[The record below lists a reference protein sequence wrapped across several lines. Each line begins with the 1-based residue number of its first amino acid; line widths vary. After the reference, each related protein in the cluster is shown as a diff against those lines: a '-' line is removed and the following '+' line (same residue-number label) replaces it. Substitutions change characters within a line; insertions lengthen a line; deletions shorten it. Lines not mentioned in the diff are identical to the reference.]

1 MPKKIPY
8 GQSNFESIMTENYA
22 FVDKT
27 RFIEFLEKE
36 PTKFHFL
43 IRPRKFGKSLFLSVL
58 QHYYDTGKAD
68 LFDTLFGNLYIGKN
82 PTPKRSSML
91 VLRFSFAGIDTTS
104 IEDFQI
110 SFTESTMLAVQRF
123 FVEHRNVI
131 ENYEELEKEVSTL
144 GKVSSYLEY
153 VIKVVEKMGR
163 KLYVIID
170 EYDHFANDL
179 IALGSPLSNEQ
190 YKQTIWANSI
200 VRDFY
205 ETLKDATQSVVDK
218 IFITGITPIMLDDLT
233 SGFNVSD
240 NISVK
245 EKYNEILGFTR
256 DEVEWFIDE
265 TGVSRDDIVIDIER
279 FYDGY
284 LFHPD
289 AKNKLYNSTMISYY
303 LMCVLDEGKRV
314 RYLIDDN
321 LKTDYSRI
329 KMLLNKPSNIEI
341 LKKLIENGFIRGEI
355 VPKFSINDIY
365 KKHIFLSLLYY
376 LGLVTIDVNDRGDI
390 LKIPNYSIKTMYW
403 NYIERMCEEE
413 SPDIYYDPS
422 KIYDAVS
429 TLARDNT
436 PALFFDF
443 IKDNILSRLS
453 NRDFIGFGEKDL
465 KILILG
471 ILFQTSYYLPVSEH
485 ENSGGY
491 TDIYLKRGNRYDN
504 IVFEWVW
511 EIKYIPERDIRKKA
525 IITQKK
531 KDALEQLRRY
541 KASAEFAGRA
551 DVRYLSVIFYGG
563 KRYETVEV

>member
-1 MPKKIPY
+1 
-8 GQSNFESIMTENYA
+8 
-22 FVDKT
+22 V
-27 RFIEFLEKE
+27 
-36 PTKFHFL
+36 
-43 IRPRKFGKSLFLSVL
+43 
-58 QHYYDTGKAD
+58 GKAD

-82 PTPKRSSML
+82 PTPKKSSMF
-91 VLRFSFAGIDTTS
+91 VLRFSFAGIDTTDLERFS
-104 IEDFQI
+104 F
-110 SFTESTMLAVQRF
+110 SFTQSIGYAVKGFIDDYRSDSDKDVETNQLF
-123 FVEHRNVI
+123 FKNNTVR
-131 ENYEELEKEVSTL
+131 
-144 GKVSSYLEY
+144 GYLELA
-153 VIKVVEKMGR
+153 IKLAKDNGK

-218 IFITGITPIMLDDLT
+218 IFITGITPVMLDDLT
-233 SGFNVSD
+233 SGFNVSND
-240 NISVK
+240 ISVK

-265 TGVSRDDIVIDIER
+265 TGVNRNDIVIDIEH

-329 KMLLNKPSNIEI
+329 KMLLNKPDNIET
-341 LKKLIENGFIRGEI
+341 LKRLIENGFIRGEI

-365 KKHIFLSLLYY
+365 KKHIFPSLLYY
-376 LGLVTIDVNDRGDI
+376 LGLVTIDKSDNGEKLLR
-390 LKIPNYSIKTMYW
+390 IPNYSIKTMYW

-413 SPDIYYDPS
+413 SPDIFYDPS
-422 KIYDAVS
+422 KIYSSIGDLSFRNNPV
-429 TLARDNT
+429 T
-436 PALFFDF
+436 FFDF
-443 IKDNILSRLS
+443 VRDNILSRLS

-491 TDIYLKRGNRYDN
+491 TDIYLKRGNQYPN
-504 IVFEWVW
+504 IEFEWVW
-511 EIKYIPERDIRKKA
+511 EIKYVPERDIRKKA
-525 IITQKK
+525 IIMQKK
-531 KDALEQLRRY
+531 KDAVEQLRRY
-541 KASAEFAGRA
+541 KASVEFVGRT

-563 KRYETVEV
+563 KRYETLEV